1 MANRKGYA
9 TVYWGKMPVNFR
21 PQDFPKHEV
30 EAAIGYAERSFRDVS
45 GPGAG
50 LQRADAGRW
59 PGGRHRGRARA
70 GRREGGDG
78 PPARRARALEPRRA
92 AVGGRPA
99 HPGAAQ
105 AGDEAQARPEWVSAR
120 RPLGAQA
127 HRTGAVRPSGTIP
140 RAAAAL
146 ARVRRRGPCCPYS
159 RECVEGLFSDLR
171 LHRIL
176 KSWASRGHHASELAC
191 LVCLCRLGVCF
202 GHGGKR
208 MP

>member
-1 MANRKGYA
+1 MVRPATPRRGRPRGRGRRPGAREGEPTMADRKGYA

-21 PQDFPKHEV
+21 PQDFPRHEV

-70 GRREGGDG
+70 GRREGGDC

-140 RAAAAL
+140 RAAPLSHVYAGAAL
-146 ARVRRRGPCCPYS
+146 VAP
-159 RECVEGLFSDLR
+159 
-171 LHRIL
+171 I
-176 KSWASRGHHASELAC
+176 HASAWKGCSPTFAC
-191 LVCLCRLGVCF
+191 TGF
-202 GHGGKR
+202 
-208 MP
+208 